1 VEVPKLLP
9 HYEFPIPFY
18 TIYLQLRHETGR
30 KYFALGV
37 LTPDAEIG
45 EDHRPLFKIDP
56 ASIERHKGE
65 IEAYKYRRMRARQN
79 LKELS
84 HV

>member
-1 VEVPKLLP
+1 VEVPSLLP

-18 TIYLQLRHETGR
+18 TIFLGLRHETGR

-37 LTPDAEIG
+37 LIPDAVIG
-45 EDHRPLFKIDP
+45 QKKRPLFKVDA
-56 ASIERHKGE
+56 ASIERHKGA

-79 LKELS
+79 LKEP
-84 HV
+84 VYA